1 MVFTLTRVA
10 TLPGQV
16 LSGFGDQPP
25 LLLFVCIFIYIFKKS
40 FEPSFG
46 GEVKRYI
53 NQLIVDIEIIDE
65 DGNNHSLFVHIYFI

>member
-1 MVFTLTRVA
+1 MVPTLTRVS
-10 TLPGQV
+10 TLSGQV
-16 LSGFGDQPP
+16 LSGFETS
-25 LLLFVCIFIYIFKKS
+25 LLYYYLSVFLFIYLKKS

-65 DGNNHSLFVHIYFI
+65 DGNNQSLFVHIYFI